1 VKIVGRFGLALE
13 NIFVIRK
20 RCHDP
25 TEATVDG
32 SAPRSV
38 IFLCHAYAYLMCLI
52 AMFIEIWS
60 CPKSGR
66 FTALTY
72 GPRDQLYMQSK
83 VLIGVHIG
91 EGIKVCQTAGRSIGK
106 VWQRVKGEP
115 RGALC
120 RKFACCL
127 CVCVSWADLAN

>member
-13 NIFVIRK
+13 NLFVIRK

-38 IFLCHAYAYLMCLI
+38 IFLCHAYTYLMCLI

-66 FTALTY
+66 FTALNLWAAGPVVHAVEGFDWRTY
-72 GPRDQLYMQSK
+72 WGRD
-83 VLIGVHIG
+83 
-91 EGIKVCQTAGRSIGK
+91 
-106 VWQRVKGEP
+106 KGMP
-115 RGALC
+115 NGWS
-120 RKFACCL
+120 F
-127 CVCVSWADLAN
+127 N